1 MLPPN
6 QRLIEQSNFAY
17 SPLQKAFEKKNI
29 GYQEEKQIKATE
41 DKKQP
46 DNKKQLGNKEVF
58 LSK

>member
-17 SPLQKAFEKKNI
+17 SPLRKAL
-29 GYQEEKQIKATE
+29 EKQIKAIE

-46 DNKKQLGNKEVF
+46 DNKKQRGNNKVF